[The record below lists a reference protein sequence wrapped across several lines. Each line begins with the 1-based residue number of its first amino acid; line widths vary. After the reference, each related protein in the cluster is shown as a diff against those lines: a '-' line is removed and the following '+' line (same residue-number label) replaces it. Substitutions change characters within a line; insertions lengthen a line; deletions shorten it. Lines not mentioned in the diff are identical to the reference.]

1 MIYIIDDKKS
11 RQIDYG
17 WDETLFAKYQD
28 IVFPIWDF
36 KELEVSKGQIL
47 QDGNIILF
55 HESFFSSC
63 NQDRKIFLEDF
74 KEELIE
80 NENLYVVFFSGS
92 KNSRYVAGRLCMLP
106 PNVLYENLE
115 LFIKSSITNDVNLS
129 VLAFGKNFTLEED
142 LRNRLIEINNQNAGF
157 DKLSPSHSIFFAAAD
172 TEQELEV
179 EPPFRNIIKFDGW
192 DNFSSDISDTDLDE
206 LVHQWFDETHYDAIY
221 IPLSFGNILSD
232 FIGLRLAMH
241 IRLTPTINDKT
252 PIFIYGVATYEEI
265 IQHEC
270 LDILKTSSVHLI
282 GCDNESFL
290 KSLQVERR
298 EEDISYINKIHL
310 NLPSN
315 LGDNH
320 SVANKWAISRW
331 TEMINLNR
339 TISIEQPHDL
349 IKSLYFKYLVAK
361 YRGNDS
367 IKEEE
372 RCNVEIEGIE
382 GKTIA
387 YIDDE
392 YDKGWENIIRE
403 IVESN
408 GAKLVCF
415 KGFDKKSSREELLHR
430 IYTFIKEY
438 ECADCYLVDLRL
450 HEDDFYTTEKLT
462 GHLVSQ
468 KIKEHNK
475 GNQIIVFTA
484 SNKIWNLKE
493 EVEKNGATAYILKE
507 SPELNLKWQ
516 DSLSLYDEFANAL
529 TKACS
534 LSYLKSV
541 YTKLDQ
547 IKHCLLSSNF
557 FGEKIKE
564 IVAHIDVAF
573 DLLTLSYEKKEYKS
587 YSYLQLFLIIEEY
600 VKLPSVIYETAT
612 GLYLENGN
620 ERYRLLKDRQLN
632 GNNTYIYD
640 SSIVMEN
647 GHYIL
652 KKGQYKNRFV
662 DTNFLVSALLIFK
675 FSALNSSKGKWT
687 NIYKTRNLKA
697 AHPQEGEVS
706 IEDLRCILDFMLY
719 IFDKNN
725 ENWRPIESAFED
737 INESDLYSLLKEKF
751 SQPKK

>member
-17 WDETLFAKYQD
+17 WDDTLFAKYQD

-36 KELEVSKGQIL
+36 KELEKCKEQIL

-63 NQDRKIFLEDF
+63 YQDREKFLENF
-74 KEELIE
+74 KEELIG

-92 KNSRYVAGRLCMLP
+92 KNSRFVDGRLCMLP
-106 PNVLYENLE
+106 PHVLYENLE
-115 LFIKSSITNDVNLS
+115 LFIESNITNDVNLR

-142 LRNRLIEINNQNAGF
+142 LRKRLIDINNQNAGF
-157 DKLSPSHSIFFAAAD
+157 EKLLPSHSIFFAAAD
-172 TEQELEV
+172 AEQELEV
-179 EPPFRNIIKFDGW
+179 EPPFKNIIKFDGW
-192 DNFSSDISDTDLDE
+192 DNFSSDISDIDLDD
-206 LVHQWFDETHYDAIY
+206 LVHQWFDETQYDAIY
-221 IPLSFGNILSD
+221 IPLSFGNTLSD

-241 IRLTPTINDKT
+241 IRLTPSINDKR

-282 GCDNESFL
+282 GCDNKSFL
-290 KSLQVERR
+290 NSLQIERR
-298 EEDISYINKIHL
+298 EESANYINKIHL
-310 NLPSN
+310 DLPSN

-331 TEMINLNR
+331 VEMINLNR
-339 TISIEQPHDL
+339 AISIEQPYDL
-349 IKSLYFKYLVAK
+349 IKSLYFKYLVAR
-361 YRGNDS
+361 YRRYDNLK
-367 IKEEE
+367 IEE
-372 RCNVEIEGIE
+372 RCNVKIEGIQ
-382 GKTIA
+382 GKIIA

-392 YDKGWENIIRE
+392 YDKGWENVIRE
-403 IVESN
+403 IIELN

-415 KGFDKKSSREELLHR
+415 KGFDKKISREELLHR
-430 IYTFIKEY
+430 IYNFIKEY

-450 HEDDFYTTEKLT
+450 HEDDFSTTEKLT

-468 KIKEHNK
+468 KIKEQNK

-493 EVEKNGATAYILKE
+493 EIENIGATAYILKE

-516 DSLSLYDEFANAL
+516 DSLSLYNEFVNAL
-529 TKACS
+529 IKACS
-534 LSYLKSV
+534 LSYLKSI
-541 YTKLDQ
+541 YTKLNQ
-547 IKHCLLSSNF
+547 IKHYLLSYSL

-573 DLLTLSYEKKEYKS
+573 DLLTLSYDKKEYKS

-612 GLYLENGN
+612 GLYLEKGN
-620 ERYRLLKDRQLN
+620 ERYRLLKDRQLK

-662 DTNFLVSALLIFK
+662 DTNYLVSALLIFK
-675 FSALNSSKGKWT
+675 FSALNSSEGKWT

-706 IEDLRCILDFMLY
+706 IDDLRRILDFMLY
-719 IFDKNN
+719 IFNKDN

-737 INESDLYSLLKEKF
+737 VNESDLYSLLKEKF
-751 SQPKK
+751 SQSKK